1 MINDPSQRPWYAVRL
16 FGVAKEDKLCALL
29 DEQGITHFVPKE
41 YVVKEHNG
49 KRVKKLRP
57 VISNLVFMRKD
68 KTEREIAA
76 LLRESLIPLYVI
88 RKENTYSYYEIRAR
102 EMEEFQIMCN
112 PDLYKTKYLN
122 KEQAM
127 LKKGDMVSVTHG
139 PLKGITGTLVRVNR
153 QYYLMK
159 SVTDIAVLLKVSRW
173 CCEKVES

>member
-1 MINDPSQRPWYAVRL
+1 MNNDPLQRPWYAVRL
-16 FGVAKEDKLCALL
+16 FGMAKEDKLCALL
-29 DEQGITHFVPKE
+29 DENGITHFVPKE
-41 YVVKEHNG
+41 YVVKELNG

-57 VISNLVFMRKD
+57 VVSNLVFMRKD
-68 KTEREIAA
+68 KTESEIAE
-76 LLRESLIPLYVI
+76 LLKESLMPLYVI
-88 RKENTYSYYEIRAR
+88 RKEGKTAYYEIKAR

-139 PLKGITGTLVRVNR
+139 PLKGLSGTLVRVNR

-159 SVTDIAVLLKVSRW
+159 SVTDISVLLKVSRW